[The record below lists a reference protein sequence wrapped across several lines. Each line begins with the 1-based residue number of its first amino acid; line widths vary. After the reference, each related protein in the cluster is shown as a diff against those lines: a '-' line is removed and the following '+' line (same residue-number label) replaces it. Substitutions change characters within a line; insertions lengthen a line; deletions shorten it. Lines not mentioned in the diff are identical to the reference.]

1 MESRRIFRRF
11 LHYWVTAHLEK
22 ESAEQH
28 QNHGPQKFE
37 SLPRLAFGT
46 RPSSEAVPLPQNTK
60 KTLRKRPTKSAKSQ
74 QSVQKSRS
82 EDLSLSPSG
91 ASEVRSMSNT
101 PETSLE
107 VKSIPLPSTSGDCAV
122 RSSGERFKPA
132 KNLARKPAKLITKLP
147 TEDLATESP
156 KIGCDSP
163 AMQALDGLTAIAAES
178 FERCDSVNEK
188 GAVAT
193 EMQIEPMI
201 KNQKITEET
210 QEQSTLDEEIDMFLK
225 SKEIPENLSED
236 LLVQPS
242 LSELINNIGL
252 EESAEVLSTVVTPPV
267 GLDEFALSTEFNVD
281 KTISMLEE
289 MIESCDKE
297 QVMSD
302 FLEPKQLESASE
314 IIQLDVAELA
324 EMSESPPKL
333 DGFLEQENNC
343 ASSERN
349 SDAFETTKKDS
360 ARSSLKK
367 DALQIQDEILKQKE
381 SCANTDNLSIEAML
395 QKNLELGALLKN
407 HSADFNPA
415 KCPAKSDK
423 HKHKPGLAFK
433 QSVSIA
439 DLNEK
444 MSLTFGRAA
453 SVQHDTDVELIKNDS
468 GVDNEVIRREM
479 RAEGFVNLTSEITE
493 VEPLAVA
500 AESQSVPIFEEDETL
515 ELIFDAETNSYYD
528 PKTGKYY
535 ELEDSATD

>member
-1 MESRRIFRRF
+1 
-11 LHYWVTAHLEK
+11 
-22 ESAEQH
+22 
-28 QNHGPQKFE
+28 
-37 SLPRLAFGT
+37 
-46 RPSSEAVPLPQNTK
+46 
-60 KTLRKRPTKSAKSQ
+60 
-74 QSVQKSRS
+74 
-82 EDLSLSPSG
+82 
-91 ASEVRSMSNT
+91 MSNT

-132 KNLARKPAKLITKLP
+132 KNLARKPAKLISKLP

-156 KIGCDSP
+156 KIGCDLP

-178 FERCDSVNEK
+178 FERCDIANEK
-188 GAVAT
+188 GPVAT

-210 QEQSTLDEEIDMFLK
+210 QEESTLDEEIDMFLK

-242 LSELINNIGL
+242 VSELINNIGL

-444 MSLTFGRAA
+444 MSLTFGRAVSAFQKESKMEYQAKRLESCHSHDLDFLEREIKSVSGSTSKQEHKSQSETTEWNRSKNSASAPATIKNDFKA